1 MARKSPSNPADQAG
15 AAIPTGRVERLMRFG
30 FMATSIAGNVML
42 NGAAKLAQ
50 GQRPHLSDLLLT
62 PANAMKL
69 TQQLAN
75 LRGAAMKLGQIISMD
90 AGDFLPRELS
100 DILASLRAEA
110 RHMPRRQLEQV
121 LMHNLGANWRS
132 RFAEFDMRPV
142 AAASIGQVHRA
153 VTQDGAALAI
163 KLQYPGI
170 ANSIDS
176 DVDNVA
182 TLLRMS
188 GLIPDR
194 LDLKPMLAEAKA
206 QLHDEADYAKEASA
220 MQAYGALLAQ
230 DKRFSVPKFYP
241 EFSTDTLL
249 AMDYLEGVAIES
261 LSDASQQARNRVTT
275 LLIDLTLREL
285 FDFGLMQT
293 DPNFANYRYQPGS
306 KRIILLDF
314 GAARTITAD
323 TQLGYRRLFAAGMA
337 GDAHA
342 MYDAGVATGL
352 VNGAGSAAHRAG
364 VMEMLSVL
372 ISPMQAGK
380 FDFGN
385 HDLSRIVRDRG
396 MQLAMDK
403 SNWHIPPIDTL
414 FVQRKIGGMF
424 MLASRLNAII
434 DVRKIMQP
442 YVAELR

>member
-1 MARKSPSNPADQAG
+1 
-15 AAIPTGRVERLMRFG
+15 
-30 FMATSIAGNVML
+30 MATNIVGNVVL
-42 NGAAKLAQ
+42 SGAAKLAQ

-69 TQQLAN
+69 TQQLSN

-110 RHMPRRQLEQV
+110 RHMPRRQLERE
-121 LMHNLGANWRS
+121 LAKNLGADWHS
-132 RFAEFDMRPV
+132 RFAAFDMRPI

-153 VTQDGAALAI
+153 TAHDSTELAI

-170 ANSIDS
+170 ADSIDS

-206 QLHDEADYAKEASA
+206 QLHDEADYAKEAQA
-220 MQAYGALLAQ
+220 MQAYGALLAE
-230 DKRFSVPKFYP
+230 DKRFLVPHYYP
-241 EFSTDTLL
+241 EFSTQKLL
-249 AMDYLEGVAIES
+249 AMDFLDGVAIES
-261 LSDASQQARNRVTT
+261 LATASQQIRNRVTT

-293 DPNFANYRYQPGS
+293 DPNFANYRYQSGS

-314 GAARTITAD
+314 GAARSITAE
-323 TQLGYRRLFAAGMA
+323 TQKGYRQLFAAGMA
-337 GDAHA
+337 GDAEEMFA
-342 MYDAGVATGL
+342 AGVATGL
-352 VNGAGSAAHRAG
+352 INGAGSAAHRTG
-364 VMEMLSVL
+364 VMDMLGVL
-372 ISPMQAGK
+372 IAPMQAGK

-385 HDLSRIVRDRG
+385 HDLSAIVRDRG

-424 MLASRLNAII
+424 MLASRLKAVV
-434 DVRKIMQP
+434 DVRKIIQP
-442 YVAELR
+442 YVAKLG